1 MIKPL
6 LKFIP
11 AKWKVREEV
20 KAKGEGQLA
29 LGENSLLFWEER
41 LGWSPE
47 AARYLATA
55 FAFGVR
61 ENIAAVLERAQQ
73 LSESPNFEE
82 RFVNRSY
89 EDPSVS
95 GAVLEASKFISS
107 KELRDLLGRILASDV
122 SKPGSVSRRAVS
134 LAQDLTPND
143 LREFLKLRAVFWHDP
158 TSAESPN
165 FEVGNGFCE
174 DSRAVR
180 TRPAGQDPS
189 VSGAVLEASKFIS
202 SKELRDL
209 LGRILASDVS
219 KPGSVSRRA
228 VSLAQ
233 DLTPND
239 LREFLK
245 LRAVFWHDP
254 TSAAR
259 SLAGKPLAGFCATRC
274 RRIQVLYGIVV
285 YVIRCNIHYF
295 IDNRR

>member
-158 TSAESPN
+158 TSAASSQSRLQWQD
-165 FEVGNGFCE
+165 
-174 DSRAVR
+174 DSR
-180 TRPAGQDPS
+180 GSQS
-189 VSGAVLEASKFIS
+189 V
-202 SKELRDL
+202 
-209 LGRILASDVS
+209 
-219 KPGSVSRRA
+219 
-228 VSLAQ
+228 
-233 DLTPND
+233 
-239 LREFLK
+239 
-245 LRAVFWHDP
+245 
-254 TSAAR
+254 
-259 SLAGKPLAGFCATRC
+259 PLP
-274 RRIQVLYGIVV
+274 VP
-285 YVIRCNIHYF
+285 
-295 IDNRR
+295 

>member
-73 LSESPNFEE
+73 LSESPNFEK

-89 EDPSVS
+89 EDS
-95 GAVLEASKFISS
+95 
-107 KELRDLLGRILASDV
+107 
-122 SKPGSVSRRAVS
+122 
-134 LAQDLTPND
+134 
-143 LREFLKLRAVFWHDP
+143 
-158 TSAESPN
+158 
-165 FEVGNGFCE
+165 
-174 DSRAVR
+174 
-180 TRPAGQDPS
+180 S

-254 TSAAR
+254 TSAASGHLLVLGKRLGLYAGEFLSFGSDEIGVNYYTFGEFQPLGLIQER
-259 SLAGKPLAGFCATRC
+259 SYGMGLSITDQVDGIYLTNCKRTISLRPTGEQRTLQAGMYAVTNAGGE
-274 RRIQVLYGIVV
+274 ILSL
-285 YVIRCNIHYF
+285 F
-295 IDNRR
+295 IDAEFPALEGYFEEVCAYWRGQGLEVQEVDGHP

>member
-1 MIKPL
+1 M
-6 LKFIP
+6 
-11 AKWKVREEV
+11 

-29 LGENSLLFWEER
+29 LGENSLFFWEER

-82 RFVNRSY
+82 RFVNRSH

-158 TSAESPN
+158 TSAASGHLLVLGKRLGLYAGEFLSFGSDEIGVNYYTFGEFQPLGLIPRT
-165 FEVGNGFCE
+165 VLRNGVINYGPSGWNLS
-174 DSRAVR
+174 DQLQANDLAATNWRA
-180 TRPAGQDPS
+180 AY
-189 VSGAVLEASKFIS
+189 
-202 SKELRDL
+202 
-209 LGRILASDVS
+209 LASWHV
-219 KPGSVSRRA
+219 RRD
-228 VSLAQ
+228 Q
-233 DLTPND
+233 CG
-239 LREFLK
+239 R
-245 LRAVFWHDP
+245 RDP
-254 TSAAR
+254 
-259 SLAGKPLAGFCATRC
+259 
-274 RRIQVLYGIVV
+274 
-285 YVIRCNIHYF
+285 
-295 IDNRR
+295 